1 MDASRA
7 DDRRAPSP
15 VTDVR
20 FVDGAYFS
28 TLQIRLLEGL
38 AFPADEPND
47 GPPRVIVSQ
56 SLARAIW
63 GHSDPIGRKV
73 SIGLW
78 GTTTAEVIGVVADIH
93 RGDARMPPRP
103 AAYLS
108 ANRFPSSERDIIVR
122 GSGDPNAIISAL
134 REVLRSIDASIPLY
148 RATTLSTTVS
158 ETLAEDRV
166 ITALLSAFALLALA
180 LAAVG
185 VHGVLS
191 ADVTRRR
198 KEIGIRLALG
208 ARRRSVYTFV
218 LAQALPAAVR
228 GMVIGLLAALL
239 VSRAMSALVF
249 GIGTSDPASFAI
261 VIGVLAIV
269 ATAATWLPAFFASRV
284 SPLEA
289 IRAD

>member
-1 MDASRA
+1 M
-7 DDRRAPSP
+7 
-15 VTDVR
+15 
-20 FVDGAYFS
+20 
-28 TLQIRLLEGL
+28 I
-38 AFPADEPND
+38 
-47 GPPRVIVSQ
+47 
-56 SLARAIW
+56 
-63 GHSDPIGRKV
+63 
-73 SIGLW
+73 
-78 GTTTAEVIGVVADIH
+78 TT
-93 RGDARMPPRP
+93 
-103 AAYLS
+103 
-108 ANRFPSSERDIIVR
+108 
-122 GSGDPNAIISAL
+122 
-134 REVLRSIDASIPLY
+134 
-148 RATTLSTTVS
+148 
-158 ETLAEDRV
+158 
-166 ITALLSAFALLALA
+166 LLSAFALLALA

-208 ARRRSVYTFV
+208 ARPGAVYTLV

-228 GMVIGLLAALL
+228 GMVIGLVAALL

-289 IRAD
+289 IRAE